1 MPAAKGEVELSGAG
15 CTGLAAA
22 AAGGR
27 PVHSPKWNSLF
38 ASVPIINVFKNTIKF
53 NSTFD
58 S

>member
-22 AAGGR
+22 AAPDHR
-27 PVHSPKWNSLF
+27 SPQWNSLF